1 MKSKLMWRILGGLG
15 VLFILCSIIITI
27 VEYNRFSQQSL
38 IFPIGSVIAGVP
50 VGGLNRTNAE
60 NRITDFY
67 ALPFILEVEGS
78 SIQVDPDLL
87 GFQIDSAALVEEGA
101 QRSGTDR
108 FLNYLWHGAE
118 LEAVNIPLTASVDED
133 ILRAYL
139 ETEIVPRYTQ
149 SGAALVPIPLTTN
162 FEEGKAGEALDIEQA
177 VADIK
182 AGLLSP
188 TIHRAVL
195 EFSEDAAAEATL
207 QALEAFLIHNI
218 DWIGFDELVEIYLES
233 METGQILHF
242 AVQDGTVVEP
252 DIAFTAAS
260 TIKIPI
266 MISVLRRLSEPI
278 PEDAI
283 TLLEQMIMLS
293 ENTSADVL
301 METYLDEVRGPLI
314 VSEDMSAL
322 GLENTFLGGYFYI
335 GAPLLQRF
343 ETPANIRMDID
354 LDPDDY
360 NQTVSS
366 EAGDLLAA
374 IYTCAL
380 DGSGLLTETFPNE
393 ITQDECQ
400 LMIEILSGNQIGVL
414 IEAGVPADAVVA
426 HKHGWVQEMDSL
438 LHSMSDV
445 AIVTTPDG
453 DYVLNIFMYDPDQ
466 LDFEEGS
473 RLFARLSQTVYN
485 FFNIENQAYWWFD

>member
-15 VLFILCSIIITI
+15 VLFILCSVIITI
-27 VEYNRFSQQSL
+27 VEYDRFSQQSL
-38 IFPIGSVIAGVP
+38 IFPTGSVIAGVP
-50 VGGLNRTNAE
+50 VGGLDRTSAE

-67 ALPFILEVEGS
+67 SLPFILEVEGS
-78 SIQVDPDLL
+78 SLQVDPALL
-87 GFQIDSAALVEEGA
+87 GFQMDSAALVEEGA
-101 QRSGTDR
+101 QRSGTGR

-139 ETEIVPRYTQ
+139 EAEIVPRYTQ
-149 SGAALVPIPLTTN
+149 SGAALIPIPFTTN
-162 FEEGKAGEALDIEQA
+162 FEEGMTGEALDIEQA

-188 TIHRAVL
+188 TIHSAVL
-195 EFSEDAAAEATL
+195 EFSEDAAAEATSK
-207 QALEAFLIHNI
+207 ALEAFLIHNI
-218 DWIGFDELVEIYLES
+218 NWIGFEELVEIYLES

-252 DIAFTAAS
+252 NIAFTAAS

-266 MISVLRRLSEPI
+266 MISVMRRLSEPI
-278 PEDAI
+278 PDDVI
-283 TLLEQMIMLS
+283 TLFEQMIVLS
-293 ENTSADVL
+293 ENTPADAL
-301 METYLDEVRGPLI
+301 METYLDVVRGPLI

-343 ETPANIRMDID
+343 ATPANTRTDID

-366 EAGDLLAA
+366 EAGELLSA
-374 IYTCAL
+374 IYTCAV
-380 DGSGLLTETFPNE
+380 DGSGLLTETFPGE
-393 ITQDECQ
+393 ITQTECQ
-400 LMIEILSGNQIGVL
+400 LMVEILSGNQIGVL
-414 IEAGVPADAVVA
+414 IEAGVPAEAVVA
-426 HKHGWVQEMDSL
+426 HKHGWVQELDGL

-445 AIVTTPDG
+445 AIVTTPSG

-485 FFNIENQAYWWFD
+485 SFNIENQAYWWFD